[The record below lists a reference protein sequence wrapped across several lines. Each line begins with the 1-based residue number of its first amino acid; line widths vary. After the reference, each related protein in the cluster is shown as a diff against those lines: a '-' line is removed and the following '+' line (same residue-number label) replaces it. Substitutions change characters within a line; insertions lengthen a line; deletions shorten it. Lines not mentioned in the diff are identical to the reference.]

1 MGTGP
6 LIYAHRGVW
15 TSLDQQNSPLAIEIA
30 HKLGF
35 GVETDFRSHNNRLV
49 VSHDPCIDKEILG
62 LDEFN
67 FQDLP
72 VAMNT
77 KEDGLSLQYREFLDT
92 NRHDQSFI
100 FDGSIP
106 EMAKIR
112 DMGLPHA
119 LRLSEYERELP
130 WKTKFIWVDAF
141 VSEWWLGSREI
152 LDLQREHF
160 LVFVSPELH
169 GRNYES
175 AWQFFRRIS
184 QEKSKK
190 FGICTDLPSKLK
202 GFLSE

>member
-1 MGTGP
+1 MGSEP
-6 LIYAHRGVW
+6 LIYAHRGVG
-15 TSLDQQNSPLAIEIA
+15 TSRDQQNSPLSMETA

-49 VSHDPCIDKEILG
+49 ISHDPYMDNDFACLN
-62 LDEFN
+62 EFD
-67 FQDLP
+67 FQDIP
-72 VAMNT
+72 VAMNV
-77 KEDGLSLQYREFLDT
+77 KEDGLFKQYQEFLDT
-92 NRHDQSFI
+92 NQHEHSFI

-130 WKTKFIWVDAF
+130 WETRFIWVDAF
-141 VSEWWLGSREI
+141 VSEWWLGNQEI
-152 LDLQREHF
+152 IDLQQEHF

-169 GRNYES
+169 GRNFES
-175 AWQFFRRIS
+175 AWTYFRTIS

-190 FGICTDLPSKLK
+190 FGICTDLPSQLK
-202 GFLSE
+202 EFLSE

>member
-1 MGTGP
+1 MGSGP

-15 TSLDQQNSPLAIEIA
+15 TSLDQQNSPLAIETA

-49 VSHDPCIDKEILG
+49 VSHDPYVDKEILG

-67 FQDLP
+67 FQDIP

-77 KEDGLSLQYREFLDT
+77 KEDGLSRQYQEFFDANQHEL
-92 NRHDQSFI
+92 SFV

-106 EMAKIR
+106 EMTKIR
-112 DMGLPHA
+112 DKGLPHA

-141 VSEWWLGSREI
+141 VSEWWLGSQEI
-152 LDLQREHF
+152 LDLQQEHF

-169 GRNYES
+169 GRNYEN
-175 AWQFFRRIS
+175 AWQYFRRIS
-184 QEKSKK
+184 LENSKN

-202 GFLSE
+202 EFLSE